1 MHHGPPPFHQRP
13 PHHMRMP
20 PFHPGGPRFPHD
32 IPPLMPGGGP
42 PRGPDIGPPPWG
54 PGPGPMRG
62 PPPHGIPPS
71 GWPDNRPP
79 KDVRILE
86 ERDDQGQEE
95 RPGDKSIIDK
105 GNPVEQVEAERDF
118 PGRQRREHDDGERDR
133 VRDQI
138 WERVRDR
145 DDRTLE
151 RDDRARNRDRDDRFR
166 NRDRGR
172 DRERDRDRGRDR
184 DRERNWDWDR
194 GDRRREREN
203 YRPREFNGERDGPR
217 DASRD
222 GPRRRSRFEPLE
234 EKPVPTPSEPIL
246 NIVNVNKEE
255 RSSEITTSIAQN
267 SQSELA
273 PREEGEIVEGNESES
288 MNVAVENETAFN
300 PKDNGA
306 TNITFA
312 TDTPNSSVAHH
323 NKVMA
328 IPMDNA
334 AVNVPGDNVNFSK
347 DNDAENLSLKENNL
361 SSVQSDDASLKLSN
375 QGMKVDGE
383 TEQAPS

>member
-1 MHHGPPPFHQRP
+1 
-13 PHHMRMP
+13 
-20 PFHPGGPRFPHD
+20 
-32 IPPLMPGGGP
+32 MPGGGP

-79 KDVRILE
+79 EDVRSLE
-86 ERDDQGQEE
+86 ERDNQGQEE

-105 GNPVEQVEAERDF
+105 GNPMEQVEAERDF

-145 DDRTLE
+145 DDRARE

-184 DRERNWDWDR
+184 DRERDWDWDR

-203 YRPREFNGERDGPR
+203 YRPREFNGERD
-217 DASRD
+217 ASRD

-234 EKPVPTPSEPIL
+234 EKPIPTQSEPIL

-361 SSVQSDDASLKLSN
+361 SSVHSDDASLKLSN